1 MREPE
6 SQFISSFNFYHNLMP
21 RFTRLLNPTGLYHRY
36 EKVKGM
42 KAQSRPTKQDIE
54 LEMTNFLSKPWEV
67 LQDNFPTNAFAWMLT
82 IRPQLLFYGKS
93 PKGVESFDENLERED
108 VIEWIK
114 RTYSHNRPFTGFSEF
129 SFLKIINSFCQIDEF
144 SSGPRFR
151 LDDDAR

>member
-21 RFTRLLNPTGLYHRY
+21 RFTRLLNPTGRYHRY

-54 LEMTNFLSKPWEV
+54 LEMSNFLSKPWEV
-67 LQDNFPTNAFAWMLT
+67 LQDNFPTNAFAWMST

-93 PKGVESFDENLERED
+93 PKGVESFNENLERED

-114 RTYSHNRPFTGFSEF
+114 RMYSHHR
-129 SFLKIINSFCQIDEF
+129 
-144 SSGPRFR
+144 
-151 LDDDAR
+151 

>member
-21 RFTRLLNPTGLYHRY
+21 RFTRLLNPNGKYHKF

-42 KAQSRPTKQDIE
+42 KAQSRPTKADIE

-67 LQDNFPTNAFAWMLT
+67 LQDNFPTNAFAWMST
-82 IRPQLLFYGKS
+82 VRPQLLFYGKS
-93 PKGVESFDENLERED
+93 PKGVESFNENLERED

-114 RTYSHNRPFTGFSEF
+114 RMYAQKLREMSLSDLWAISYEAMHY
-129 SFLKIINSFCQIDEF
+129 
-144 SSGPRFR
+144 
-151 LDDDAR
+151 